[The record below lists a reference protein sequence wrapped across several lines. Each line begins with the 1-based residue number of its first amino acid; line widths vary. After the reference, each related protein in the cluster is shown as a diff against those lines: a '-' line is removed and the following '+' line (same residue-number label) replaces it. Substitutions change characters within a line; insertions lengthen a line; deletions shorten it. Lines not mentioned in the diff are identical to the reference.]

1 METDESNAADGNTD
15 ESGDDSGGSDEEGDG
30 DSGSED
36 DEGVEDG
43 DEEAAGGD
51 SDDDGDSD
59 TEAAKEG
66 EAVADELV
74 AGGAGEAGRGAADTE
89 EAGSHDGDAAG
100 AGDEEEQEEGED
112 AVESILKSARPNP
125 FREKQAAL
133 AAAEAQRN
141 RAYGDMFAPD
151 PFALAAAA
159 GKKGGK
165 RAKAAAAAAAAT
177 ALDRTGAQAEAA
189 PAAAADAVRAL
200 GGAADDA
207 AAVSGGKRKR
217 SAMEAAAAGA
227 GAGGASGEAAAD
239 SSGVAGEGTPI
250 TVSGLAPGQ
259 VLREPRSFAEAN
271 LSRPLLRAVAELG
284 YTAPTPIQRRAIPL
298 ALAGH
303 DICGSAVTGSGKTAA
318 YLLPILER
326 LQYKSG
332 RTAAIRVI
340 VLTPTRELAAQV
352 HSMCMQLASH
362 CAKDAVRAALIV
374 GGLSLKQQEAE
385 LRARPDIVI
394 ATPGR
399 LLDHIRNSLAVHCD
413 AVDVLVL
420 DEADRLLEMGFED
433 EVVEIVKACPV
444 GRQTLLFSATMTPRV
459 DTLIK
464 LSLRR
469 PVRLV
474 ADPLYDMASRLSQE
488 FVRIRS
494 GREGDREA
502 ILLSLVTR
510 TFTGGGVLV
519 FASQKHTAHRLAILL
534 AFAGLKAGEL
544 HGNLTQ
550 RQRLQSLEDF
560 RSGAVDYLIATD
572 LAGRGLDISGVR
584 AVINFEMPS
593 ELTAYVH
600 RVGRT
605 ARAGRAGVAVTLVSE
620 HQRAA
625 MKEVVRRATLN
636 VKSRVVAPEAVAAW
650 RERIEGWERDVE
662 AVVAAERE
670 ERSLRLAEVEADK
683 AENMLRH
690 GEEIRSR
697 PARTWFKS
705 EAEKEATRTAASE
718 AATARGDGSAAAAA
732 AELAAGKAAL
742 AAREGKASAGGKKG
756 KEPEKRPH
764 RLTRAKRRRIESRED
779 EEREKRQLARAEAV
793 AAKAAAAAAAHGT
806 SQTDVEEARR
816 GKGAKARAAAAAAAA
831 PAGPAPGKLDPEM
844 ARLKRAIATT
854 AAVSGAA
861 HAKSAKATVRETALR
876 LGVTTGIAE
885 RIVDREKRAAKMGKK
900 KHGGK
905 AGAARAGS
913 AGASAVGGAGALPSG
928 GSSAFSSELS
938 SASKGMGFARPKSKP
953 GAKAFKS
960 AKKFKRR

>member
-1 METDESNAADGNTD
+1 METDESDADDGDTD
-15 ESGDDSGGSDEEGDG
+15 ESADDSAGGDDVGDVDG
-30 DSGSED
+30 DSDSED
-36 DEGVEDG
+36 EEAAEDG
-43 DEEAAGGD
+43 DEEAAGSD

-59 TEAAKEG
+59 SDDAEEG
-66 EAVADELV
+66 EAVADGL
-74 AGGAGEAGRGAADTE
+74 AAGEAGDGAADAE
-89 EAGSHDGDAAG
+89 EAGAHDEDAAA
-100 AGDEEEQEEGED
+100 AGEEEEEEEQEDGED
-112 AVESILKSARPNP
+112 AVESILKSAKPNP

-151 PFALAAAA
+151 PFTLAAAA

-165 RAKAAAAAAAAT
+165 RAKAAAAA
-177 ALDRTGAQAEAA
+177 LDRASAGAGAA
-189 PAAAADAVRAL
+189 PASADAVRAL
-200 GGAADDA
+200 GGAADGA
-207 AAVSGGKRKR
+207 AAALSGGKRKR

-227 GAGGASGEAAAD
+227 GGAGGEAAAD

-488 FVRIRS
+488 FVRIRG

-683 AENMLRH
+683 AENMLKH

-742 AAREGKASAGGKKG
+742 AAREGKAGGKKG

-816 GKGAKARAAAAAAAA
+816 GKGGKGAKARAAAAAAA

-844 ARLKRAIATT
+844 ARLKRVIATT

-913 AGASAVGGAGALPSG
+913 ASAGAAGGAGALPSG